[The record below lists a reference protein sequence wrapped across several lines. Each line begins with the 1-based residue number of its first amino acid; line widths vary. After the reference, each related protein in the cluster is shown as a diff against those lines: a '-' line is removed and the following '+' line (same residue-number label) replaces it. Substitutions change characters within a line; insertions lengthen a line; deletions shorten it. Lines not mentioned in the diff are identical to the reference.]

1 MNVRQMQKSD
11 LLDCVEV
18 FIKVYNAE
26 PFEDGWTEEAAGR
39 RLADLWNTPGCL
51 GFVAEEEHRVLGS
64 VAEEEH
70 RVAGF
75 AIGHAEHW
83 FTGKRFCIDE
93 ICVRPEHQ
101 RARVGTAVLEGLVEE
116 LVKMV
121 VETVYVLAGRGTAA
135 DEFFRIK
142 GFYPNDRLVQLVQRI

>member
-11 LLDCVEV
+11 QLDCVDV

-26 PFEDGWTEEAAGR
+26 PFEDGWTEEMAGR

-51 GFVAEEEHRVLGS
+51 GFVAEEEHRV
-64 VAEEEH
+64 
-70 RVAGF
+70 AGF
-75 AIGHAEHW
+75 VIGHAEQW

-142 GFYPNDRLVQLVQRI
+142 GFYPNDRLIQLVQRI

>member
-1 MNVRQMQKSD
+1 MNARPMRKTD
-11 LLDCVEV
+11 LLDCVDV

-26 PFEDGWTEEAAGR
+26 PFEDGWTEEMAGR

-51 GFVAEEEHRVLGS
+51 GFVAEEEHRVL
-64 VAEEEH
+64 
-70 RVAGF
+70 GF

>member
-26 PFEDGWTEEAAGR
+26 PFEDAWTEEMAGR

-51 GFVAEEEHRVLGS
+51 GFVAEEERRVL
-64 VAEEEH
+64 
-70 RVAGF
+70 GF

-121 VETVYVLAGRGTAA
+121 AETVYVLAGRGTAA